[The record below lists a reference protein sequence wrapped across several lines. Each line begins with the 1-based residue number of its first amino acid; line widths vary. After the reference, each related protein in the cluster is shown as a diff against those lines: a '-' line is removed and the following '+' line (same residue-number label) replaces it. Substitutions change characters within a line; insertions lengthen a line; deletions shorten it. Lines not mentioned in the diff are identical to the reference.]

1 MLILSIFRIFIKLY
15 IKYYRIIKTK
25 FSIIVKQFVEQQ
37 QDRKKRK
44 KVNKFKKILNI
55 KKLRKYKK
63 LLTLILREKS
73 RLYNIQS

>member
-1 MLILSIFRIFIKLY
+1 LLILSIFRIFIKLY

>member
-1 MLILSIFRIFIKLY
+1 LLILSIFRIFIKLY

-25 FSIIVKQFVEQQ
+25 LSIIVKQFVEQQ